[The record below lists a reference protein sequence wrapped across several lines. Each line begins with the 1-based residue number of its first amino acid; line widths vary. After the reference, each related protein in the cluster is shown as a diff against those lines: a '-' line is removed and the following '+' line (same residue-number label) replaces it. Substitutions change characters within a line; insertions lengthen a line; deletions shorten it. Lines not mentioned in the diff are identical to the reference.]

1 MKTNRLVLTLLFA
14 FLIVG
19 ATACQRQKGVEAA
32 RETATTL
39 TPAERDI
46 AMKIEQSHL
55 GEVDLARLAKE
66 RTANKDVKD
75 YAETLIKDHNK
86 ALNDISNM
94 LKEQKATPSA
104 AVPKPTGTQDQ
115 MSKLQKMSG
124 AEFDREFMS
133 MMVQNHQKTLSDLN
147 QSLTAVQNNDLKDY
161 IKDLIPTVQKH
172 LDRAMEIQKKLTT
185 ATQ

>member
-1 MKTNRLVLTLLFA
+1 MKTNRLVLAVLFA
-14 FLIVG
+14 FLIAG
-19 ATACQRQKGVEAA
+19 ATACQRHKGVEAA
-32 RETATTL
+32 REGTVL

-55 GEVDLARLAKE
+55 GEVDLARTAKD

-75 YAETLIKDHNK
+75 YAETLLKDHNK
-86 ALNDISNM
+86 ALTDISNM
-94 LKEQKATPSA
+94 LKEQKATPSSP
-104 AVPKPTGTQDQ
+104 VPKPGDAQAQ
-115 MSKLQKMSG
+115 MSKLQKLSG

-172 LDRAMEIQKKLTT
+172 LDRALEIQKKLTT
-185 ATQ
+185 TK

>member
-1 MKTNRLVLTLLFA
+1 MKTNRLVLAVLFA
-14 FLIVG
+14 FLIAG
-19 ATACQRQKGVEAA
+19 ATACQRHKGVEAA
-32 RETATTL
+32 REGTTL

-55 GEVDLARLAKE
+55 GEVDLARTAKD

-75 YAETLIKDHNK
+75 YAEMLMKDHNK
-86 ALNDISNM
+86 ALTDISNM
-94 LKEQKATPSA
+94 LKEQKAMPSSP
-104 AVPKPTGTQDQ
+104 VPKSGDAQAQ
-115 MSKLQKMSG
+115 MSKLQKLSG

-147 QSLTAVQNNDLKDY
+147 QSLTAVQNNDLKGY

-172 LDRAMEIQKKLTT
+172 LDRALEIQKKLATT
-185 ATQ
+185 SK

>member
-1 MKTNRLVLTLLFA
+1 
-14 FLIVG
+14 
-19 ATACQRQKGVEAA
+19 CQRHNGVEAA
-32 RETATTL
+32 REGTAL

-46 AMKIEQSHL
+46 ALKIDQGHL
-55 GEVDLARLAKE
+55 GELDLARLAKQ

-75 YAETLIKDHNK
+75 YAEMLIKDHTK
-86 ALNDISNM
+86 ALNEISNL

-104 AVPKPTGTQDQ
+104 PAPKPGDAQAEI
-115 MSKLQKMSG
+115 SKLQTLSG

-133 MMVQNHQKTLSDLN
+133 AMVQNHQKTLSDLN

-172 LDRAMEIQKKLTT
+172 LDRAQEVQKKLTT
-185 ATQ
+185 ASQ